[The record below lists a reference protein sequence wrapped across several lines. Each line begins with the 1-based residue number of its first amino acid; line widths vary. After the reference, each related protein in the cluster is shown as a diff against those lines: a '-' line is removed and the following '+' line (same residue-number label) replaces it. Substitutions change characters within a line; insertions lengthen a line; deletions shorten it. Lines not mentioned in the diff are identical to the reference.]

1 MSNMREILVFAMV
14 TFIFVIETILLYE
27 KLLLGIN
34 FRDSFPRALCVACFF
49 WIFAFVMKII
59 FNILLYL
66 L

>member
-49 WIFAFVMKII
+49 GF
-59 FNILLYL
+59 LHL
-66 L
+66 